1 MEYLTEGK
9 IMKQITINIA
19 EQFSDM
25 PYGRYPIDGPDN
37 GERFRKELL
46 LPAVENHDVV
56 IVEMDGVM
64 GYGSSFL
71 DEAFAGLYRSEGIS
85 KDVLKKKLQ
94 LKCELKYIVESVW
107 QYIDEAKLEK
117 K

>member
-1 MEYLTEGK
+1 
-9 IMKQITINIA
+9 MKQVTINIA
-19 EQFSDM
+19 DQFSDM
-25 PYGRYPIDGPDN
+25 PYGRYQIDGPDN

-46 LPAVENHDVV
+46 LPALKDNDLV

-85 KDVLKKKLQ
+85 KEMIRKKLK
-94 LKCELKYIVESVW
+94 LKCELNYIIESVW
-107 QYIDEAKLEK
+107 QYLDEAKPEK
-117 K
+117 